1 MDEIREIAHR
11 IKELREICDYTQ
23 EEMASELNV
32 SIDTYKSYE
41 ENGQDIPISV
51 IYHIS
56 KKFNVD
62 FSELLTG
69 TSAKLNTYQVVR
81 RGEGLIADRY
91 PGYVFQD
98 LAYRFSKKIM
108 QPFVV
113 TLSPSD
119 KPADLVT
126 HSGEEFNMVL
136 EGTIILTFD
145 NQTIVLN
152 EGDSIYFN
160 PSYPHGQ
167 KCGGDKPA
175 KFLTMI
181 CE

>member
-1 MDEIREIAHR
+1 MDEIREIALR
-11 IKELREICDYTQ
+11 IKELREICDYSAQ
-23 EEMASELNV
+23 ELAQELKID
-32 SIDTYKSYE
+32 IDTYLSYE
-41 ENGQDIPISV
+41 ENGCDIPISV
-51 IYHIS
+51 IYHLA
-56 KKFNVD
+56 KKYNVD

-81 RGEGLIADRY
+81 KGEGLISDRY

-98 LAYRFSKKIM
+98 LAFRFSKKMM
-108 QPFVV
+108 QPFLV
-113 TLSPSD
+113 TLDPSD
-119 KPADLVT
+119 KPASLVT
-126 HSGEEFNMVL
+126 HNGEEFNLVL
-136 EGTIILTFD
+136 EGTIILTFAD
-145 NQTIVLN
+145 QTIELN

-167 KCGGDKPA
+167 KCGSKTPA